1 MLPLTAAE
9 SLSDD
14 GEVTH
19 SILFSITITHYMI
32 FMFKVPKLRRRD
44 SIAGIMILL
53 AGGAGARHVKYCI
66 NILNIAN
73 QAFKISR
80 CVSFYFSGLQ

>member
-19 SILFSITITHYMI
+19 SIFFSITITHHMI

-53 AGGAGARHVKYCI
+53 AGGAGVRHVKYCI

>member
-19 SILFSITITHYMI
+19 SIFFSITITHHMI
-32 FMFKVPKLRRRD
+32 FMFKVPKLRHQD
-44 SIAGIMILL
+44 SIAGIMIFL

-66 NILNIAN
+66 NILNIVN